1 VGVEKLPGH
10 ALSHVN
16 YRQWLG
22 WLRWLVPATLVL
34 LVGIY
39 AVTLAPWIHA
49 RYGFGL
55 FMLVEILLF
64 GTVGPFIVF
73 VLLDFLVR
81 WLDERDTTDLQA
93 QMLVQARQETQK
105 CRELSDDALQ
115 ILFTAGNLIASL
127 KATHPDLSPE
137 RKAQIENTESAL
149 NEAAE
154 RLRRQLLRQ

>member
-1 VGVEKLPGH
+1 LELKQLPDH
-10 ALSHVN
+10 PLSRIN

-22 WLRWLVPATLVL
+22 WLRWLVPANLVF
-34 LVGIY
+34 LVGVY
-39 AVTLAPWIHA
+39 AIAVAPWIYA
-49 RYGFGL
+49 RYGFGQ

-73 VLLDFLVR
+73 ILLDFLVR

-93 QMLVQARQETQK
+93 QMLVQARQEAQK

-127 KATHPDLSPE
+127 KATHPDVSPE
-137 RKAQIENTESAL
+137 RKTQIEHTEAAL
-149 NEAAE
+149 NQAAE
-154 RLRRQLLRQ
+154 RLRRQLLRK